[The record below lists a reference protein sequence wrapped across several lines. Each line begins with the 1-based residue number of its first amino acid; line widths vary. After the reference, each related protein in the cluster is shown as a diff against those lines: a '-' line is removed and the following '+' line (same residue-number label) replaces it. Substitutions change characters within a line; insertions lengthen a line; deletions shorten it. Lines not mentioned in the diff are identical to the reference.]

1 MRGSP
6 GGHIGAATRT
16 KRVLFVRRFR
26 GLTGGHVKVRDYFGH
41 VGASGTHDARIWFT
55 RDSSWAEGN
64 PWHDA
69 TDRVVASPGD
79 ARPDVMFLA
88 GLDWTLVNGCVGRD
102 VPVVNLVQHVRHADP
117 HDPRRPFLARR
128 AVRICVSAEVAEAI
142 SAVRPRGP
150 VIAIPNGLD
159 LAGLPGPRTPAE
171 RDTDVLVAG
180 AKQPDLAR
188 RIAERLRAPGR
199 RVVLLDGRVPRSLFL
214 AWLARTR
221 VAVLL
226 PNPRE
231 GFYLPALE
239 SMALGAAT
247 VVPDCVGNRGYCL
260 DGVSALVPAATE
272 EALSGAAERALRMD
286 AEENARLAAGARAIV
301 AEHSAERERRAFLD
315 VLADLDNLWAMSA

>member
-1 MRGSP
+1 MQGISS
-6 GGHIGAATRT
+6 GHVGAATRV
-16 KRVLFVRRFR
+16 KRVLFIRRFR
-26 GLTGGHVKVRDYFGH
+26 GLTGGHVMVRDYFGH

-55 RDSSWAEGN
+55 PDSSWHEGN
-64 PWHDA
+64 PWTDLR
-69 TDRVVASPGD
+69 DRVVASPRE

-88 GLDWTLVNGCVGRD
+88 GLDWTLVDGAAGRD
-102 VPVVNLVQHVRHADP
+102 LPVVNLVQHVRHADP
-117 HDPRRPFLARR
+117 QDPRRPFLARR
-128 AVRICVSAEVAEAI
+128 AVRICVSVEVAEAI

-159 LAGLPGPRTPAE
+159 LAGLPVPRAAGE
-171 RDTDVLVAG
+171 RDTHVLVAG

-188 RIAERLRAPGR
+188 RVAERLRAPGR
-199 RVVLLDGRVPRSLFL
+199 RVVVLDGRVPRSLFL

-226 PNPRE
+226 PNARE

-260 DGVSALVPAATE
+260 HGISALVPP
-272 EALSGAAERALRMD
+272 AAENALAQAAEHALRMD
-286 AEENARLAAGARAIV
+286 GEESGRLAAGARAVV
-301 AEHSAERERRAFLD
+301 ARHSAERERRAFLD